1 MRKWISKKVA
11 GLLCLCLTGALLA
24 GCAGTEKSNS
34 ETVLFEYAGQKVYL
48 DEAWIYAKTIQ
59 SQYESWYGTSIWDY
73 EVSDEDGNPATME
86 EVTKKDMI
94 TQIKMVKY
102 LSSEAKKNNISL
114 TDEEKEEAK
123 TNAETSMSSISESD
137 LQQTGITLETMTKV
151 YEENQLASKYHDQIV
166 EEADLTVTDEE
177 ARQYKTYNLLFETFE
192 YDDSGQKVEYSAKKK
207 ASQKKKAEEALK
219 RIRAGEDDLEKLAEE
234 YKATNSSEY
243 TMGDDE
249 STVEEYREAA
259 LKLKKNEVSD
269 IVESEFGYHIIKMLD
284 TNDEEA
290 TEEKK
295 EELLSEKQSEY
306 FTEKYTELT
315 EDLEAKWDFDKD
327 VNQKAYK
334 KITFKQEETEAS
346 TTSSDT
352 TSSDTTSTD
361 TTSSETDTSSEST
374 TGTSESNTAE

>member
-177 ARQYKTYNLLFETFE
+177 ARQYKTYNLLFETFD
-192 YDDSGQKVEYSAKKK
+192 YDDNGQKVEFSAKKK
-207 ASQKKKAEEALK
+207 AAQKKKAEEALA
-219 RIRAGEDDLEKLAEE
+219 RIRAGEDDLEALAKE
-234 YKATNSSEY
+234 YKAEKSSEY
-243 TMGDDE
+243 TLGDDE
-249 STVEEYREAA
+249 TTVKEYREAA

-269 IVESEFGYHIIKMLD
+269 IVESEFGYHIIKMLNP
-284 TNDEEA
+284 NDKEA
-290 TEEKK
+290 TKEKK
-295 EELLSEKQSEY
+295 EELLQQKQNEY
-306 FTEKYTELT
+306 FTEQYQELT
-315 EDLEAKWDFDKD
+315 KSLEEKWDFDKD
-327 VNQKAYK
+327 VNKKAYE
-334 KITFKQEETEAS
+334 KITFKQEETKEES
-346 TTSSDT
+346 TTSVEDT
-352 TSSDTTSTD
+352 T
-361 TTSSETDTSSEST
+361 TSSEST
-374 TGTSESNTAE
+374 TTTSEATTVE